1 MHSEVAVVILFSYST
16 MEVKYVELHVEV
28 HVTVSRKTVLSC
40 FLNRRKSDFTV
51 LTCKIPFFF

>member
-28 HVTVSRKTVLSC
+28 HVTVSRKTVL
-40 FLNRRKSDFTV
+40 
-51 LTCKIPFFF
+51 FFKPKKE